1 MNIGLHKRPRVATV
15 LTTVYFTG
23 ILVSAT
29 VLYALQGD
37 LSRNAAW
44 MCSRIVGVTLF
55 IGIVAIYFTAR
66 SRDER
71 VVYLDRKQEASD
83 EKTGDH
89 KGDSQLG
96 EALLKNVT
104 NSQQFLNEVCSRVS
118 AGQGAIYIEKNGML
132 ELKYGYALGS
142 ERLSVAFEMGEGLVG
157 RVAADGKALYL
168 DELPEGYITVFS
180 GLGNASPTR
189 LALVPIR
196 PGGHVIGVIE
206 IATFSDIN
214 ESTLRHL
221 EEAAGT
227 IVTTTK

>member
-1 MNIGLHKRPRVATV
+1 MATV

-23 ILVSAT
+23 ILISAT

-37 LSRNAAW
+37 LSKDAAW
-44 MCSRIVGVTLF
+44 MCCRIVGVTLF

-71 VVYLDRKQEASD
+71 VVYLDRKQEATD
-83 EKTGDH
+83 EKTDEN

-104 NSQQFLNEVCSRVS
+104 NSQQFLNEVCSRVG
-118 AGQGAIYIEKNGML
+118 AGQGAIYIENEGNL

-142 ERLSVAFEMGEGLVG
+142 ERMSVAFQIGEGLVG

-196 PGGHVIGVIE
+196 SGERVIGVIE
-206 IATFSDIN
+206 IATFSDLN
-214 ESTLRHL
+214 KSTLSHL
-221 EEAAGT
+221 EEAAGK